1 MDASRIPILV
11 GAGQITQ
18 REPDPKRALAAMDLT
33 AAAAKQAAENA
44 RGGAALLRALDTI
57 VVLRSFSDTSW
68 RFKSPFGGPK
78 NPPKSIANRIG
89 NTGAQRLVYT
99 HPGGNMPQWCV
110 NRLFEMVTR
119 GEVSAALICGGEALA
134 TQKAAERAKLA
145 LDWNE
150 DVGGAPVA
158 GGQLKAQGEAPVAG
172 PSGRGPK
179 GMGQPQ
185 AQAETW
191 GVSTRGWSDMEDRH
205 RMAGAIFAYPLFE
218 TGIRAHHGRTVP
230 QHMAAIG
237 KLFAHFA
244 DVAKRNPL
252 ADRRQGFT
260 AEEIAAVSADNPYI
274 GFPYTKLM
282 NSNAFIDQAAAVI
295 LTSVAKAKELGI
307 PEDRWVYLH
316 GCADAHDHWYILDR
330 HNFHS
335 SPAMRVV
342 GRETFEMAG
351 LGVDDIDRF
360 DLYSCFPSA
369 VQIACAEM
377 GIPESDSRGLTV
389 TGGLPYFG
397 GPGNNYVTH
406 SIAQMMD
413 EVRGKPGSIGMVTA
427 NGNYVTKQSAGIY
440 STKPPTK
447 PFKPKDPAI
456 YQAAID
462 RDKGPAVAEAANGAA
477 TVETYTVIHDRKGP
491 SYAILFGRLGDGR
504 RFIANTADDA
514 RLLQDMVARDMIGAK
529 GRVAHK
535 DGVNIFAPD

>member
-1 MDASRIPILV
+1 MDDRQVPILV
-11 GAGQITQ
+11 GSGQITQ
-18 REPDPKRALAAMDLT
+18 RERDPRVALGAMDLT
-33 AAAAKQAAENA
+33 AAAARKAAEDA
-44 RGGAALLRALDTI
+44 HGGEALLRALDAI

-89 NTGAQRLVYT
+89 NTSAKRLIYT

-119 GEVSAALICGGEALA
+119 DEIGAAMICGGEALA

-150 DVGGAPVA
+150 DA
-158 GGQLKAQGEAPVAG
+158 GGEPE
-172 PSGRGPK
+172 P
-179 GMGQPQ
+179 
-185 AQAETW
+185 W
-191 GVSTRGWSDMEDRH
+191 GVATRGWSDMEDRH
-205 RMAGAIFAYPLFE
+205 RMAGAIYAYPLFE
-218 TGIRAHHGRTVP
+218 NGIRRHLKRSVP
-230 QHMAAIG
+230 EHLAAVG
-237 KLFAHFA
+237 GLFAHFA
-244 DVAKRNPL
+244 GVAKANPL

-260 AEEIAAVSADNPYI
+260 AEQIATVGPDNPYI

-282 NSNAFIDQAAAVI
+282 NSNAFIDQAAAII
-295 LTSVAKAKELGI
+295 LTSVGKARELGI
-307 PEDRWVYLH
+307 PRDRWVYLH
-316 GCADAHDHWYILDR
+316 GCADAHDHWYISDR

-342 GRETFEMAG
+342 AREALAMAG
-351 LGVDDIDRF
+351 TGIGGIDKF

-377 GIPESDSRGLTV
+377 GISQDDPRGLTV

-413 EVRGKPGSIGMVTA
+413 EVRAKPGSVGMVTA

-440 STKPPTK
+440 STTPPSR
-447 PFKPKDPAI
+447 PFAPKDPAI
-456 YQAAID
+456 YQSPID
-462 RDKGPAVAEAANGAA
+462 SDKGPAVAEVAEGHA
-477 TVETYTVIHDRKGP
+477 TVETYTVMHDRKGP
-491 SYAILFGRLGDGR
+491 SYAIVFGRLGDGR
-504 RFIANTADDA
+504 RFIANTPDDPG
-514 RLLQDMVARDMIGAK
+514 LLQDMVDTDMIGEA
-529 GRVAHK
+529 GRVAHA
-535 DGVNIFAPD
+535 DGRNVFAPG